1 MIIKNNVYICKVL
14 TLKANYIYPIKQK
27 IMKNLFTILFTVVAL
42 SSNAQFI
49 KKLSLDL
56 NVGGRFGGA
65 VADDSLVS
73 MMNYKVSPGI
83 HVDGGV
89 RYQLNELIS
98 IRGGI
103 SYDGF
108 KTSRD
113 KMGDSDTVLSLTDN
127 SSLISGSI
135 EAVVNLKKIKFMS
148 FIPEKIGLNFH
159 AGLGLS
165 TMSNSNVKKFN
176 SDYNITPSDPGLKG
190 NDDMINI
197 VFGLTPQYKLNDK
210 ISINLDLSTK
220 LLVKQSLYVNPGQD
234 SRLNETMGN
243 IFNVAVG
250 VTYKF

>member
-1 MIIKNNVYICKVL
+1 
-14 TLKANYIYPIKQK
+14 
-27 IMKNLFTILFTVVAL
+27 MKHLFTILFAVVAL
-42 SSNAQFI
+42 FSNAQFI
-49 KKLSLDL
+49 KKLSLDV

-65 VADDSLVS
+65 VADSVP
-73 MMNYKVSPGI
+73 NYKVSPGI
-83 HVDGGV
+83 HADGGV
-89 RYQLNELIS
+89 RYQLNELLS
-98 IRGGI
+98 IRGGL

-113 KMGDSDTVLSLTDN
+113 KLNDLDTANLEDN

-135 EAVVNLKKIKFMS
+135 EAVVNLKKLKFMS

-176 SDYNITPSDPGLKG
+176 TDNNITPSDPGLKG
-190 NDDMINI
+190 NDDMVNI

-234 SRLNETMGN
+234 SRLNDKMGN

-250 VTYKF
+250 ATYKF

>member
-1 MIIKNNVYICKVL
+1 
-14 TLKANYIYPIKQK
+14 
-27 IMKNLFTILFTVVAL
+27 MKHLFTILFTVVAL
-42 SSNAQFI
+42 FSNAQFI
-49 KKLSLDL
+49 KKLSLDV

-65 VADDSLVS
+65 VSDDSLT
-73 MMNYKVSPGI
+73 NYKVSPGI
-83 HVDGGV
+83 HADGGV

-98 IRGGI
+98 IRGGL

-113 KMGDSDTVLSLTDN
+113 KLYETDTANLTDN
-127 SSLISGSI
+127 SSLISGTI
-135 EAVVNLKKIKFMS
+135 EAVVNLKKLKFMS

-176 SDYNITPSDPGLKG
+176 TDNNITPSDPGLKG

-234 SRLNETMGN
+234 SRLNDKMGN

-250 VTYKF
+250 ATYKF

>member
-1 MIIKNNVYICKVL
+1 
-14 TLKANYIYPIKQK
+14 
-27 IMKNLFTILFTVVAL
+27 MKHLFTILFTVVAL
-42 SSNAQFI
+42 FSNAQFI
-49 KKLSLDL
+49 KKLSLDV

-65 VADDSLVS
+65 VSDDTSS
-73 MMNYKVSPGI
+73 NYKVSPGI
-83 HVDGGV
+83 HADGGV

-113 KMGDSDTVLSLTDN
+113 KMYETDTANLTDN
-127 SSLISGSI
+127 SSLISGTI
-135 EAVVNLKKIKFMS
+135 EAVVNLKKLKFMS

-176 SDYNITPSDPGLKG
+176 TDNKITPSDLGLKG

-234 SRLNETMGN
+234 SRLNDKMGN

-250 VTYKF
+250 ATYKF

>member
-1 MIIKNNVYICKVL
+1 
-14 TLKANYIYPIKQK
+14 
-27 IMKNLFTILFTVVAL
+27 MKHLFTILFTVVAL
-42 SSNAQFI
+42 FSNAQFI
-49 KKLSLDL
+49 KKLSLDV

-65 VADDSLVS
+65 VDTIN
-73 MMNYKVSPGI
+73 NYKVSPGI
-83 HVDGGV
+83 HADGGV

-98 IRGGI
+98 IRGGL

-113 KMGDSDTVLSLTDN
+113 KLNDLDTANLTDN
-127 SSLISGSI
+127 SSLISGTI
-135 EAVVNLKKIKFMS
+135 EAVVNLKKLKFMS

-176 SDYNITPSDPGLKG
+176 TDNNITPSDPGLKG

-234 SRLNETMGN
+234 SRLNDKMGN

-250 VTYKF
+250 ATYKF

>member
-1 MIIKNNVYICKVL
+1 
-14 TLKANYIYPIKQK
+14 
-27 IMKNLFTILFTVVAL
+27 MKHLFTILFTVVAL
-42 SSNAQFI
+42 FSNAQFI
-49 KKLSLDL
+49 KKLSLDV

-65 VADDSLVS
+65 VSDDSLT
-73 MMNYKVSPGI
+73 NYKVSPGI
-83 HVDGGV
+83 HADGGV

-98 IRGGI
+98 IRGGL

-113 KMGDSDTVLSLTDN
+113 KLNDLDTANLTDN
-127 SSLISGSI
+127 SSLISGTI
-135 EAVVNLKKIKFMS
+135 EAVVNLKKLKFMS

-176 SDYNITPSDPGLKG
+176 TDNNITPSDPGLKG

-234 SRLNETMGN
+234 SRVNDKMGN

-250 VTYKF
+250 ATYKF

>member
-1 MIIKNNVYICKVL
+1 
-14 TLKANYIYPIKQK
+14 
-27 IMKNLFTILFTVVAL
+27 MKHLFTILFTVVAL
-42 SSNAQFI
+42 FSNAQFI
-49 KKLSLDL
+49 KKLSIDV

-65 VADDSLVS
+65 VDTIN
-73 MMNYKVSPGI
+73 NYKVSPGI

-98 IRGGI
+98 IRGGL

-108 KTSRD
+108 KTTGNITS
-113 KMGDSDTVLSLTDN
+113 DSTSTDN
-127 SSLISGSI
+127 SSLISGTI
-135 EAVVNLKKIKFMS
+135 EAVVNLKKLKFMS

-176 SDYNITPSDPGLKG
+176 TDNNITPSDPGLKG

-234 SRLNETMGN
+234 SRVNDKMGN

-250 VTYKF
+250 ATYKF

>member
-1 MIIKNNVYICKVL
+1 
-14 TLKANYIYPIKQK
+14 
-27 IMKNLFTILFTVVAL
+27 MKHLFTILFTVVAL
-42 SSNAQFI
+42 FSNAQFI
-49 KKLSLDL
+49 KKLSLDV
-56 NVGGRFGGA
+56 NVGGLFGGS
-65 VADDSLVS
+65 VSDDTLT
-73 MMNYKVSPGI
+73 NFKVSPGI
-83 HVDGGV
+83 HADGGV

-127 SSLISGSI
+127 SSLISGTI
-135 EAVVNLKKIKFMS
+135 EAVVNLKKLKFMS

-165 TMSNSNVKKFN
+165 TMSNTNFKDAYKADGREF
-176 SDYNITPSDPGLKG
+176 TDPGIGG

-234 SRLNETMGN
+234 PGLNDKMGN

-250 VTYKF
+250 ATYKF

>member
-1 MIIKNNVYICKVL
+1 
-14 TLKANYIYPIKQK
+14 
-27 IMKNLFTILFTVVAL
+27 MKHLFTILFAVVAL
-42 SSNAQFI
+42 FSNAQFI
-49 KKLSLDL
+49 KKLSLDV

-65 VADDSLVS
+65 VSADTVISDTLT
-73 MMNYKVSPGI
+73 NYKVSPGI
-83 HVDGGV
+83 HADGGV
-89 RYQLNELIS
+89 RYQLNELLS
-98 IRGGI
+98 IRGGL

-113 KMGDSDTVLSLTDN
+113 KLNDLDTANLEDN

-135 EAVVNLKKIKFMS
+135 EAVVNLKKLKFMS
-148 FIPEKIGLNFH
+148 FIPEKMGLNFH

-176 SDYNITPSDPGLKG
+176 TDNNITPSDPGLKG

-234 SRLNETMGN
+234 SRVNDKMGN

-250 VTYKF
+250 ATYKF

>member
-1 MIIKNNVYICKVL
+1 
-14 TLKANYIYPIKQK
+14 
-27 IMKNLFTILFTVVAL
+27 MKHLFTILFTVVAL
-42 SSNAQFI
+42 FSNAQFI
-49 KKLSLDL
+49 KKLSLDV

-65 VADDSLVS
+65 VAADTVISDTLT
-73 MMNYKVSPGI
+73 NYKVSPGI
-83 HVDGGV
+83 HADGGV
-89 RYQLNELIS
+89 RYQLNELLS
-98 IRGGI
+98 IRGGL

-113 KMGDSDTVLSLTDN
+113 KLNDLDTANLEDN

-135 EAVVNLKKIKFMS
+135 EAVVNLKKLKFMS

-176 SDYNITPSDPGLKG
+176 TDNNITPSDPGLKG
-190 NDDMINI
+190 NDDMVNI

-234 SRLNETMGN
+234 SRVNDKMGN

-250 VTYKF
+250 ATYKF

>member
-1 MIIKNNVYICKVL
+1 
-14 TLKANYIYPIKQK
+14 
-27 IMKNLFTILFTVVAL
+27 MKHLFTILFTVVAL
-42 SSNAQFI
+42 FSNAQFI
-49 KKLSLDL
+49 KKLSLDV

-65 VADDSLVS
+65 VADSIP
-73 MMNYKVSPGI
+73 NYKVSPGI
-83 HVDGGV
+83 HADGGV

-113 KMGDSDTVLSLTDN
+113 KMNDLDTANLEDN

-135 EAVVNLKKIKFMS
+135 EAIVNLKKIKFMS

-159 AGLGLS
+159 AGVGLS
-165 TMSNSNVKKFN
+165 TMSNPTYK
-176 SDYNITPSDPGLKG
+176 DGITFTDAGIKG

-234 SRLNETMGN
+234 SRVNDKMGN

-250 VTYKF
+250 ATYKF

>member
-1 MIIKNNVYICKVL
+1 
-14 TLKANYIYPIKQK
+14 
-27 IMKNLFTILFTVVAL
+27 MKHLFTILFTVVAL
-42 SSNAQFI
+42 FSNAQFI
-49 KKLSLDL
+49 KKLSLDV

-65 VADDSLVS
+65 VADSVP
-73 MMNYKVSPGI
+73 NYKVSPGI
-83 HVDGGV
+83 HADGGV

-98 IRGGI
+98 IRGGL

-113 KMGDSDTVLSLTDN
+113 KLNDLDTANLEDN

-135 EAVVNLKKIKFMS
+135 EAVVNLKKLKFMS

-176 SDYNITPSDPGLKG
+176 TDNNITPSDPGLKG
-190 NDDMINI
+190 NDDMVNI

-234 SRLNETMGN
+234 SRVNDKMGN

-250 VTYKF
+250 ATYKF

>member
-1 MIIKNNVYICKVL
+1 
-14 TLKANYIYPIKQK
+14 
-27 IMKNLFTILFTVVAL
+27 MKHLFTILFTVVAL
-42 SSNAQFI
+42 FSNAQFI
-49 KKLSLDL
+49 KKLSLDV

-65 VADDSLVS
+65 VADSVP
-73 MMNYKVSPGI
+73 NYKVSPGI
-83 HVDGGV
+83 HADGGV

-98 IRGGI
+98 IRGGL

-113 KMGDSDTVLSLTDN
+113 KMYESDTANLEDN

-135 EAVVNLKKIKFMS
+135 EAVVNLKKLKFMS

-176 SDYNITPSDPGLKG
+176 TDNNITPSDPGLKG

-234 SRLNETMGN
+234 SRVNDKMGN

-250 VTYKF
+250 ATYKF

>member
-1 MIIKNNVYICKVL
+1 
-14 TLKANYIYPIKQK
+14 
-27 IMKNLFTILFTVVAL
+27 MKHLFTILFTVVAL
-42 SSNAQFI
+42 FSNAQFI
-49 KKLSLDL
+49 KKLSLDV

-65 VADDSLVS
+65 VSDDSLT
-73 MMNYKVSPGI
+73 NYKVSPGI
-83 HVDGGV
+83 HADGGV

-98 IRGGI
+98 IRGGL

-113 KMGDSDTVLSLTDN
+113 KLNDLDTANLTDN
-127 SSLISGSI
+127 SSLISGTI
-135 EAVVNLKKIKFMS
+135 EAVVNLKKLKFMS

-176 SDYNITPSDPGLKG
+176 TDNNITPSDQGLKG

-234 SRLNETMGN
+234 SRLNDKMGN

-250 VTYKF
+250 ATYKF

>member
-1 MIIKNNVYICKVL
+1 
-14 TLKANYIYPIKQK
+14 
-27 IMKNLFTILFTVVAL
+27 MKNLFTILFTVVAL
-42 SSNAQFI
+42 FSNAQFI
-49 KKLSLDL
+49 KKLSLDV

-65 VADDSLVS
+65 VADSVP
-73 MMNYKVSPGI
+73 NYKVSPGI
-83 HVDGGV
+83 HADGGV

-98 IRGGI
+98 IRGGL

-113 KMGDSDTVLSLTDN
+113 KMYESDTANLTDN
-127 SSLISGSI
+127 SSLISGTI
-135 EAVVNLKKIKFMS
+135 EAVVNLKKLKFMS

-176 SDYNITPSDPGLKG
+176 TDNNITPSDPGLKG

-234 SRLNETMGN
+234 SRVNDKMGN

-250 VTYKF
+250 ATYKF

>member
-1 MIIKNNVYICKVL
+1 
-14 TLKANYIYPIKQK
+14 
-27 IMKNLFTILFTVVAL
+27 MKHLFTILFTVVAL
-42 SSNAQFI
+42 FSNAQFI
-49 KKLSLDL
+49 KKLSLDV

-65 VADDSLVS
+65 VADSVP
-73 MMNYKVSPGI
+73 NYKVSTGI
-83 HVDGGV
+83 HADGGV

-113 KMGDSDTVLSLTDN
+113 KMYESDTANLTDN
-127 SSLISGSI
+127 SSLISGTI
-135 EAVVNLKKIKFMS
+135 EAVVNLKKLKLMS

-176 SDYNITPSDPGLKG
+176 TDNNITPSDPGLKG
-190 NDDMINI
+190 NDDMVNI

-234 SRLNETMGN
+234 PRLNDKMGN

-250 VTYKF
+250 ATYKF

>member
-1 MIIKNNVYICKVL
+1 
-14 TLKANYIYPIKQK
+14 
-27 IMKNLFTILFTVVAL
+27 MKHLFTILFAVVAL
-42 SSNAQFI
+42 FSNAQFI
-49 KKLSLDL
+49 KKLSLDV

-65 VADDSLVS
+65 VADSVP
-73 MMNYKVSPGI
+73 NYKVSPGI
-83 HVDGGV
+83 HADGGV
-89 RYQLNELIS
+89 RYQLNELLS
-98 IRGGI
+98 IRGGL

-113 KMGDSDTVLSLTDN
+113 KLNDLDTANLEDN

-135 EAVVNLKKIKFMS
+135 EAVVNLKKLKFMS
-148 FIPEKIGLNFH
+148 FIPEKMGLNFH

-176 SDYNITPSDPGLKG
+176 TDNNITPSDPGLKG
-190 NDDMINI
+190 NDDMVNI

-234 SRLNETMGN
+234 SRVNDKMGN

-250 VTYKF
+250 ATYKF

>member
-1 MIIKNNVYICKVL
+1 
-14 TLKANYIYPIKQK
+14 
-27 IMKNLFTILFTVVAL
+27 MKHLFTILFTVVAL
-42 SSNAQFI
+42 FSNAQFI
-49 KKLSLDL
+49 KKLSLDV

-65 VADDSLVS
+65 VSDDSLT
-73 MMNYKVSPGI
+73 NYKVSPGI
-83 HVDGGV
+83 HADGGV

-98 IRGGI
+98 IRGGL

-113 KMGDSDTVLSLTDN
+113 KLYETDTANLTDN
-127 SSLISGSI
+127 SSLISGTI
-135 EAVVNLKKIKFMS
+135 EAVVNLKKLKFMS

-176 SDYNITPSDPGLKG
+176 TDNNITPSDPGLKG

-234 SRLNETMGN
+234 SRVNDKMGN

-250 VTYKF
+250 ATYKF

>member
-1 MIIKNNVYICKVL
+1 
-14 TLKANYIYPIKQK
+14 
-27 IMKNLFTILFTVVAL
+27 MKHLFTILFTVVAL
-42 SSNAQFI
+42 FSNAQFI
-49 KKLSLDL
+49 KKLSLDV
-56 NVGGRFGGA
+56 NVGGLFGGS
-65 VADDSLVS
+65 VSDDTLT
-73 MMNYKVSPGI
+73 NFKVSPGI
-83 HVDGGV
+83 HADGGV

-98 IRGGI
+98 IRGGL

-113 KMGDSDTVLSLTDN
+113 KLNDLDTANLEDN

-135 EAVVNLKKIKFMS
+135 EAVVNLKKLKFMS
-148 FIPEKIGLNFH
+148 FIPEKMGLNFH

-176 SDYNITPSDPGLKG
+176 TDNNITPSDPGLKG
-190 NDDMINI
+190 NDDMVNI

-234 SRLNETMGN
+234 SRVNDKMGN

-250 VTYKF
+250 ATYKF

>member
-1 MIIKNNVYICKVL
+1 
-14 TLKANYIYPIKQK
+14 
-27 IMKNLFTILFTVVAL
+27 MKHLFTILFTVVAL
-42 SSNAQFI
+42 FSNAQFI
-49 KKLSLDL
+49 KKLSLDV
-56 NVGGRFGGA
+56 NVGGLFGGS
-65 VADDSLVS
+65 VSDDTLT
-73 MMNYKVSPGI
+73 NFKVSPGI
-83 HVDGGV
+83 HADGGV

-108 KTSRD
+108 KTT
-113 KMGDSDTVLSLTDN
+113 GDVTSDSTSTDN

-135 EAVVNLKKIKFMS
+135 EAVVNLKKLKFMS

-159 AGLGLS
+159 AGFGLS
-165 TMSNSNVKKFN
+165 TLFN
-176 SDYNITPSDPGLKG
+176 TNFTDAAEKAGIEFSDPGLKG

-197 VFGLTPQYKLNDK
+197 VLGLTPQFKLNDK

-234 SRLNETMGN
+234 SRVNDKMGN

-250 VTYKF
+250 ATYKF

>member
-1 MIIKNNVYICKVL
+1 
-14 TLKANYIYPIKQK
+14 
-27 IMKNLFTILFTVVAL
+27 MKHLIAILFTVVAL
-42 SSNAQFI
+42 FSNAQFI
-49 KKLSLDL
+49 KKLSLDV

-65 VADDSLVS
+65 VADSIP
-73 MMNYKVSPGI
+73 NYKVSPGI
-83 HVDGGV
+83 HADGGV

-98 IRGGI
+98 IRGGL

-113 KMGDSDTVLSLTDN
+113 KLNDLDTANLEDN

-135 EAVVNLKKIKFMS
+135 EAVVNLKKLKFMS

-176 SDYNITPSDPGLKG
+176 TDNNITPSDPGLKG
-190 NDDMINI
+190 NDDMVNI

-234 SRLNETMGN
+234 SRVNDKMGN

-250 VTYKF
+250 ATYKF